1 VNEHGGS
8 RGDGD
13 LRARFGELRAD
24 AERRAPSFR
33 AVMERAADQARAQ
46 PTLAVVSGGSTSR
59 RRVLKIGAWV
69 SAAVAAALAGVLLMD
84 RGPSE
89 DEQFVELVAA
99 YTADVSGGA
108 WRSPTSGLLQVPGMD
123 LVRAVPSIGL
133 PVPDAPGTVR

>member
-1 VNEHGGS
+1 MNERGV
-8 RGDGD
+8 REGDGD

-24 AERRAPSFR
+24 AERRTPSFR

-46 PTLAVVSGGSTSR
+46 PTLAVISGGSTSR
-59 RRVLKIGAWV
+59 RRALKVGAWA
-69 SAAVAAALAGVLLMD
+69 SAAVAAALAGVLLVE

-108 WRSPTSGLLQVPGMD
+108 WRSPTSGLLQVPGID
-123 LVRAVPSIGL
+123 LVRALPSIGL
-133 PVPDAPGTVR
+133 PVSEAPGTAR